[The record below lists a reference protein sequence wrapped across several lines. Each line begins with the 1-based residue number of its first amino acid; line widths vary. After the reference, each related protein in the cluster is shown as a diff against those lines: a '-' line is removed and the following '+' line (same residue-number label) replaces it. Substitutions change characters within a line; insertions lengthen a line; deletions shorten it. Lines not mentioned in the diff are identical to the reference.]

1 MISIFPEMAR
11 SPSDVVGLGY
21 PIIDKWCTKA
31 VLSAT
36 LNGSY
41 TAEFTIPHKAKGV
54 KRELLPDVKQVI
66 KLIDMDGD
74 EEYFRV
80 RRFKHNLKETVITAE
95 HISYDLIDNL
105 IEDINNVDKDG
116 QGIMDKISAGTQ
128 YKHPFRLTSDIL
140 KTANI
145 RMVRMNPIQALIGT
159 ADNTFVNR
167 LGGELKRK
175 QFTLAMN
182 ESIGTHRTDVIR
194 SRRNLTGFERE
205 INLEDYATRIMP
217 RAKNGIE
224 LPEKYVD
231 SPHIAPDHPVIKVID
246 YSDVEYDGEFK
257 DLSDSDKNR
266 VYNELRACAKAD
278 FAAGRDVPNASYE
291 VDFITLRNTVEYADY
306 RALENYNLGDTVSIY
321 EADYDVEIEAK
332 VISFEWDVLNKRYTS
347 MKLGSFKNGI
357 VRSNFN
363 KTNSVDAKISQAQS
377 TADIALLSADG
388 KTTNFYGTGE
398 PVNPKKGDTWFKK
411 NGSEEEVW
419 QYQEVDGVMMWVY
432 VTGTRYAN
440 ALKESIAHDFS
451 EVTQQITE
459 QQQAHDR
466 TVAEILAQV
475 DSTQSLAEQAKA
487 IGDQAKADAVNL
499 ASQLSTAKTALQNS
513 INDTKSQIATVSQA
527 LSTAKSDLQTQVNA
541 ADAKAEQA
549 QTDVDGLKT
558 KAETIKNDLN
568 TAKSE
573 LQTQVNAADA
583 KAEQAQRDITQAKSD
598 LQNQASQ
605 LITQAAKQVELT
617 KLTTET
623 KQLADGT
630 LTSLNELSKTVDK
643 NTGNITSVAN
653 RTKTVEDNLAGV
665 KTNYTQLNQT
675 VNAQTGQ
682 IDSINRKTADLQS
695 GIDGVNNRFETI
707 WASENNLLSNTET
720 LSTYSP
726 LAFPTNNYL
735 GRAIKR
741 ITKSAN
747 SSVLAEGLVMQTNE
761 TLVNPKEMILSF
773 HVKANRDARIRC
785 FMYNPNANKDVAT
798 SDGYTAKSS
807 ADGMAVLN
815 VTTSWQRVWIKWT
828 YLVNYLAKPRII
840 IGRILETYD
849 TDVSVDI
856 SAPALYHGHHNKE
869 WSPAGLD
876 FKNELATYVQS
887 AQESSAELSR
897 RIETADGKA
906 VEAKTYA
913 QQTATQLSN
922 RLTSLETYKNAE
934 GTRAQAYFEAAKT
947 ETAKQITAE
956 RSVIARDYTAKSTYQ
971 EDVTSIRRTISET
984 KTELSSVT
992 NRTKVVE
999 DDLSGTKT
1007 KLEQVKVTA
1016 DSTSRKTAEL
1026 QNGID
1031 GVTERF
1037 DALRTGGKNL
1047 ILNSAY
1053 PTNLEHWSGNMV
1065 IANHGFY
1072 YNGQKSLFKLQTS
1085 STSEITASTN
1095 RFDVK
1100 RNTDYTISFY
1110 AFASGNVSS
1119 ADVWFLGRKAG
1130 EANDFTSTNMFI
1142 GARRLSPVK
1151 AEYVTVTFN
1160 SGDNDTGYI
1169 RFDNNGS
1176 TDGNA
1181 SYLLFG
1187 EIMLVEGTIPQ
1198 THQFADEDLS
1208 NKIAEYKRTADQN
1221 YAGLQST
1228 ISALDGKITQN
1239 KSEQVQ
1245 TAEVFRTK
1253 LTSLESYKDAEGSRA
1268 QAYFEASKTETAKQ
1282 ITAERIAISQNYVAK
1297 STYQEDAAGVTRR
1310 LTATET
1316 VANRADTTANSA
1328 VTKATNAQSIADTAK
1343 ANVTTVTT
1351 RLATYQETNDRRVA
1365 ALETAKS
1372 STDGT
1377 LTQLSNK
1384 VEQNAQQTR
1393 ETISAVEAKIPTD
1406 FGGDNLILEG
1416 DRQEAGKYWNNTD
1429 LFTHSF
1435 YYSGQKKLFRLQTS
1449 SASEITT
1456 SSNRFLVKRNTK
1468 YSLSFWTFSAS
1479 NVSSFDVWFLGRKA
1493 GETNDFTSPNLL
1505 VGAHKNS
1512 PGSAEYVTAT
1522 FNSGN
1527 NDEGYIRFDN
1537 NGSSD
1542 GNNALFAFGE
1552 VMLVEGTIPKHFSK
1566 NVAEVITEISN
1577 AKLDITKTAEGLKL
1591 AATKTELTNAQN
1603 NLQSGIN
1610 AAKSAAESAQAK
1622 ANSNASTIT
1631 QHATQITAL
1640 NNELSAKVSKTDYN
1654 TLTGR
1659 VTNAESQIQIQ
1670 AGEIS
1675 KRLTSTQVESA
1686 ITAKGYQ
1693 TKAQV
1698 DSNIAGRGYITS
1710 SALQP
1715 YATTT
1720 VLENKVR
1727 ETVDSFNRTISSV
1740 RLEIPT
1746 NASMRNL
1753 ILKSSDKWGSYT
1765 STNNA
1770 NSNWCPEI
1778 CRITLDSD
1786 RGISVGKKLNLFVYI
1801 SANNVTLD
1809 SSSSHIIAIQAAII
1823 KKDGTNLWHAD
1834 VPFHGQWSQNLK
1846 AGNNY
1851 YVIKLTK
1858 EIKATAYENGA
1869 TLIVQCRI
1877 DGANHVDFHHRA
1889 AMITTGD
1896 MFPDTWYPAPE
1907 DMATVVAFNKVSDTV
1922 DHHTQTLKDQ
1932 EGRINTVLQTATTAY
1947 QLLQDGGR
1955 IYEDLK
1961 TVKGQIQQVRDANY
1975 ATRIETLAG
1984 SWAVKNLT
1992 SGGQMLNQFNL
2003 LANGINHI
2011 DGRLTHIT
2019 GDTLIDRGVIK
2030 SAMIGNGQIGTAHIG
2045 TIDASQ
2051 ANIINLNVNKL
2062 VGFDATFIKGKFDNV
2077 IADLLKGK
2085 TVAAQNGAMT
2095 IDLLGG
2101 AITMRNEGK
2110 FIVEGSYAEFTRQE
2124 GLIKT
2129 SLAFHDYNN
2138 DRNGITLSVNDGLG
2152 KSTSLK
2158 AIWFNERECYI
2169 TGFDKIMLR
2178 TSNGNGIH
2186 ITKEALE
2193 FSIDGSSYILGKTT
2207 FDKIARL

>member
-182 ESIGTHRTDVIR
+182 ESIGIHRTDVIR

-231 SPHIAPDHPVIKVID
+231 SPHIDPDHPVIKVID

-332 VISFEWDVLNKRYTS
+332 VISFEWDVLKKRYTS

-499 ASQLSTAKTALQNS
+499 ASQLSTAKTALQSS

-541 ADAKAEQA
+541 ADAKAVQA
-549 QTDVDGLKT
+549 QTDVDGLKV

-568 TAKSE
+568 TAKTD

-583 KAEQAQRDITQAKSD
+583 KAVQAQRDITQAKSD

-623 KQLADGT
+623 KKLADST
-630 LTSLNELSKTVDK
+630 LTSLNELTKTVDK
-643 NTGNITSVAN
+643 ATGNITSVTN
-653 RTKTVEDNLAGV
+653 RTKTVEDSLASV

-695 GIDGVNNRFETI
+695 GIDSVTERFENLRVGGRNYISDYGFEESHIFYANTSAWKYERIADATARSGYHIKATCTQAGGLGFHKALRDLRGAEWQGRTMTYAVDIKASKSVRMRLGVEAFESGYKTI
-707 WASENNLLSNTET
+707 DVTTEWQRFVFTDIVNYRTSYSFAFYTNSVTWAVGDVV
-720 LSTYSP
+720 Y
-726 LAFPTNNYL
+726 
-735 GRAIKR
+735 I
-741 ITKSAN
+741 
-747 SSVLAEGLVMQTNE
+747 
-761 TLVNPKEMILSF
+761 
-773 HVKANRDARIRC
+773 RDPQLEDG
-785 FMYNPNANKDVAT
+785 NVAT
-798 SDGYTAKSS
+798 TPHAAEEDFSNQIAEYKRTAE
-807 ADGMAVLN
+807 
-815 VTTSWQRVWIKWT
+815 Q
-828 YLVNYLAKPRII
+828 NYSGLQS
-840 IGRILETYD
+840 T
-849 TDVSVDI
+849 I
-856 SAPALYHGHHNKE
+856 STL
-869 WSPAGLD
+869 
-876 FKNELATYVQS
+876 
-887 AQESSAELSR
+887 
-897 RIETADGKA
+897 DGK
-906 VEAKTYA
+906 VTQNKTEAN
-913 QQTATQLSN
+913 QTATQLSN

-934 GTRAQAYFEAAKT
+934 GTRAQAYFEASKT

-956 RSVIARDYTAKSTYQ
+956 RSVVAQNYTAKSTYT

-984 KTELSSVT
+984 KTELGSVT

-1007 KLEQVKVTA
+1007 KLEQVKTTA
-1016 DSTSRKTAEL
+1016 DTTSRKTAEL
-1026 QNGID
+1026 QSGLD

-1037 DALRTGGKNL
+1037 ENLRVGGRNY
-1047 ILNSAY
+1047 ISDY
-1053 PTNLEHWSGNMV
+1053 
-1065 IANHGFY
+1065 GF
-1072 YNGQKSLFKLQTS
+1072 KESH
-1085 STSEITASTN
+1085 I
-1095 RFDVK
+1095 
-1100 RNTDYTISFY
+1100 FY
-1110 AFASGNVSS
+1110 ANTSAWKYERIADATARSGYHIKATCTQAGGGGFHKVLRDLRGAEWQGRTMTYAVDIKASKSVRMRLGVEAFKSDYKTIDVTTEWQRFVSTDTVNYRTYYSFTFYTDSVAWAVGDIIYIRDPQLEDGNVVTTPHAAEEDFSS
-1119 ADVWFLGRKAG
+1119 
-1130 EANDFTSTNMFI
+1130 
-1142 GARRLSPVK
+1142 
-1151 AEYVTVTFN
+1151 
-1160 SGDNDTGYI
+1160 
-1169 RFDNNGS
+1169 
-1176 TDGNA
+1176 
-1181 SYLLFG
+1181 
-1187 EIMLVEGTIPQ
+1187 Q
-1198 THQFADEDLS
+1198 
-1208 NKIAEYKRTADQN
+1208 IAEYKRTSDQN
-1221 YAGLQST
+1221 YSGLQST
-1228 ISALDGKITQN
+1228 VQTLDGKITQN
-1239 KSEQVQ
+1239 KTEANQ
-1245 TAEVFRTK
+1245 TATQLSNR
-1253 LTSLESYKDAEGSRA
+1253 LTSLETYKNAEGTRA
-1268 QAYFEASKTETAKQ
+1268 QFYFEAAKTETAKQ
-1282 ITAERIAISQNYVAK
+1282 ITAERTAISQNYVAK
-1297 STYQEDAAGVTRR
+1297 STYTEDYNGVTRR

-1316 VANRADTTANSA
+1316 VANNT
-1328 VTKATNAQSIADTAK
+1328 
-1343 ANVTTVTT
+1343 TT
-1351 RLATYQETNDRRVA
+1351 RLATYQNTNDRRVA
-1365 ALETAKS
+1365 ALESNKI

-1393 ETISAVEAKIPTD
+1393 ETISEIKS
-1406 FGGDNLILEG
+1406 NLIIDGANSNLWIQSRTTG
-1416 DRQEAGKYWNNTD
+1416 GFITEALPANHVTGQRMCYKLTNNT
-1429 LFTHSF
+1429 
-1435 YYSGQKKLFRLQTS
+1435 
-1449 SASEITT
+1449 EITFNIEPDF
-1456 SSNRFLVKRNTK
+1456 SDRLYRKV
-1468 YSLSFWTFSAS
+1468 TFSAWVKYE
-1479 NVSSFDVWFLGRKA
+1479 NVVQGDNNWNKFNCFKHVLFRKNSKA
-1493 GETNDFTSPNLL
+1493 GTVSTTDYLTLAGF
-1505 VGAHKNS
+1505 
-1512 PGSAEYVTAT
+1512 
-1522 FNSGN
+1522 
-1527 NDEGYIRFDN
+1527 
-1537 NGSSD
+1537 
-1542 GNNALFAFGE
+1542 
-1552 VMLVEGTIPKHFSK
+1552 EGTSDWKRITYTYDYSANTSYNQLKTSIKF
-1566 NVAEVITEISN
+1566 NVESVRSGTAWVTGIKIELGDKATPYNLATEDVTNEISN
-1577 AKLDITKTAEGLKL
+1577 AKLDITKTAEGLKVV
-1591 AATKTELTNAQN
+1591 ADK
-1603 NLQSGIN
+1603 
-1610 AAKSAAESAQAK
+1610 
-1622 ANSNASTIT
+1622 SNANGNMLT
-1631 QHATQITAL
+1631 QHTTQITAL

-1659 VTNAESQIQIQ
+1659 MTSAETTIQAH

-1686 ITAKGYQ
+1686 ITSKGYQTASQVNATVTSKGYQ
-1693 TKAQV
+1693 TKSDV
-1698 DSNIAGRGYITS
+1698 DSNITGRGYITS

-1720 VLENKVR
+1720 VLENKVK
-1727 ETVDSFNRTISSV
+1727 ETSDSFNRTISAV

-1746 NASMRNL
+1746 STSMRNL
-1753 ILKSSDKWGSYT
+1753 ILKSSDKWGAYT
-1765 STNNA
+1765 STDNA
-1770 NSNWCPEI
+1770 NSNWCSEI

-1801 SANNVTLD
+1801 SADNVTLD
-1809 SSSSHIIAIQAAII
+1809 SSSNHRMAIQALIK
-1823 KKDGTNLWHAD
+1823 KKDGTNIWHAD

-1896 MFPDTWYPAPE
+1896 MFPDAWSPAIE
-1907 DMATVVAFNKVSDTV
+1907 DLATVTALHDVKDTV
-1922 DHHTQTLKDQ
+1922 SSHTRTIGAVGTAGSILDNISKVTQTAAGLVQ
-1932 EGRINTVLQTATTAY
+1932 EVSGTN
-1947 QLLQDGGR
+1947 G
-1955 IYEDLK
+1955 LK
-1961 TVKGQIQQVRDANY
+1961 TQVS
-1975 ATRIETLAG
+1975 TLAG
-1984 SWAVKNLT
+1984 SYAIKNLT
-1992 SGGQMLNQFNL
+1992 KAGDVLGQLNLNPD
-2003 LANGINHI
+2003 GSVRINEGLI
-2011 DGRLTHIT
+2011 SI
-2019 GDTLIDRGVIK
+2019 GDKTYIKNGVIK

-2045 TIDASQ
+2045 EIDAGI
-2051 ANIINLNVNKL
+2051 AKIINLDVSNIKGL
-2062 VGFDATFIKGKFDNV
+2062 DAEFIKAKIENAFIGWM
-2077 IADLLKGK
+2077 KGK
-2085 TVAAQNGAMT
+2085 TITAQNGNMI
-2095 IDLLGG
+2095 IDLLNGM
-2101 AITMRNEGK
+2101 ITMRNSGK
-2110 FIVEGSYAEFTRQE
+2110 FVVDGGYAEFARQE
-2124 GLIKT
+2124 GLVKA
-2129 SLAFHDYNN
+2129 SLAFHDSASTK
-2138 DRNGITLSVNDGLG
+2138 NGIKLSVDDGLG
-2152 KSTSLK
+2152 KSTSIK
-2158 AIWFNERECYI
+2158 SIWLNERKCYI
-2169 TGFDKIMLR
+2169 SDFDEISLH
-2178 TSNGNGIH
+2178 TASGNGIR
-2186 ITKEALE
+2186 ITKDALE
-2193 FSIDGSSYILGKTT
+2193 FTVDGNNYIWGKTT
-2207 FDKIARL
+2207 FDKISKL